1 MQRMSSVDDDH
12 ASVVSNDDSSRDR
25 DEEVDSEDSSDPSE
39 KPEEESSVQSPS
51 VVDSA
56 IAGSDSVITTGGNVA
71 EVDSPMVVDDDDD
84 EEEDEES
91 SASEEDSAQQNNQVS
106 DNINN
111 SSAVSS
117 GVMILPSGD
126 SVSDATA
133 ADTILEEIARLSA
146 ELNRRVASVDA
157 LSSSSVVAQ
166 STPAGVSEVVSSG
179 HVSHGG
185 GAMRSVGNALVNSDM
200 VPRVRRWLPYQVPR
214 NSSNSASASQQ
225 GSTSSSAANTPSSA
239 QNQARRTSLPQQ
251 ARISGNSQPRRS
263 VANSNIPGGPR
274 TTSSTSAVP
283 TATTGQRQQG
293 SNSNTV
299 PQQVIRSAIVGNRTI
314 ITTKTPSKFPFSA
327 DLKQAGAAILGDRY
341 ILLDL
346 CDGTS
351 LYKCID
357 VKTKEEFVCK
367 VSGGWRFGGW
377 EEEREREITKY
388 NLERNIIFIQKDIGK
403 ELKKGS

>member
-39 KPEEESSVQSPS
+39 KPEEESSVQSPI
-51 VVDSA
+51 VVDSP

-71 EVDSPMVVDDDDD
+71 EVDSPMVVEDD
-84 EEEDEES
+84 EEEEDEEEES

-111 SSAVSS
+111 SSAVVSS

-157 LSSSSVVAQ
+157 SVVAQ
-166 STPAGVSEVVSSG
+166 STPAGVSDVVSSG
-179 HVSHGG
+179 NGG
-185 GAMRSVGNALVNSDM
+185 GAMRSVGNPLVNSDM

-225 GSTSSSAANTPSSA
+225 GSTSSSSSANTPSSA
-239 QNQARRTSLPQQ
+239 QSQSRRTSLPQQ
-251 ARISGNSQPRRS
+251 QQHQGRISGNSQPRRS
-263 VANSNIPGGPR
+263 VANTNIPGAPR
-274 TTSSTSAVP
+274 TTSSSTSALP
-283 TATTGQRQQG
+283 TAAPGQRQQG
-293 SNSNTV
+293 NINNV

-367 VSGGWRFGGW
+367 VSEGR
-377 EEEREREITKY
+377 
-388 NLERNIIFIQKDIGK
+388 
-403 ELKKGS
+403 